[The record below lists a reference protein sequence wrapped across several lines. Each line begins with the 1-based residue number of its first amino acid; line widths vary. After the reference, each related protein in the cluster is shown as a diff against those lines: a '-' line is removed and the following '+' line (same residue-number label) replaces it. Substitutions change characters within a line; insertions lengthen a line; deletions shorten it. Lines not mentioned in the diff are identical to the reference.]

1 MAVAATAPACTT
13 QNMPGLPSSQKKS
26 RKSRLAWPPRRM
38 EVASPTRVAAP
49 CKLEAMATAMTLVTG
64 EIPCFLAILM
74 ATGATISTVAT
85 LSTKAEMMPEN
96 RDKATMAQR
105 TVGVFSRIMSASKAG
120 MRDSM
125 NKETIPMV
133 PAIIKITF
141 QSIKPNT
148 ICRGTMPTT
157 MNIPAE
163 TSAICG
169 LKRGSSRSSR

>member
-1 MAVAATAPACTT
+1 
-13 QNMPGLPSSQKKS
+13 
-26 RKSRLAWPPRRM
+26 
-38 EVASPTRVAAP
+38 
-49 CKLEAMATAMTLVTG
+49 
-64 EIPCFLAILM
+64 
-74 ATGATISTVAT
+74 
-85 LSTKAEMMPEN
+85 MMPEN

-148 ICRGTMPTT
+148 ICRGDDAHHDEYSCRNQCYMRP
-157 MNIPAE
+157 E
-163 TSAICG
+163 TGQQQKQQVSKG
-169 LKRGSSRSSR
+169 K